1 MDFIKRNESI
11 SELNQRNKK
20 LSLTILI
27 LAGCLLL
34 GLVKMVMQSEIVI
47 VQTPGMP
54 DNAYL
59 ERSYMDKASQ
69 EATLLTVTSSFVEIN
84 PDNAEYQKKLLGSF
98 LSPASYTKIE
108 RDIDVR
114 VAQLTAQRELGS
126 YYFVLKKYE
135 YDPVINKHYVM
146 GELHTVNAAKDTSQL
161 FVFEYTAHIENYRLW
176 VDELVTYE
184 GDRAHNS
191 EYLKGQKK

>member
-11 SELNQRNKK
+11 SELTAHNKK
-20 LSLTILI
+20 MGLSILI
-27 LAGCLLL
+27 LGACLLL
-34 GLVKMVMQSEIVI
+34 SLVKMVLQSEIVI

-69 EATLLTVTSSFVEIN
+69 EATLLTVTSSVVEIN

-135 YDPVINKHYVM
+135 YDPVLNKHFVI
-146 GELHTVNAAKDTSQL
+146 GELHTVNAAKDSSQL
-161 FVFEYTAHIENYRLW
+161 YVFEYTTHVQNYRLW
-176 VDELVTYE
+176 IDEVLTYE
-184 GDRAHNS
+184 GDKAHNS